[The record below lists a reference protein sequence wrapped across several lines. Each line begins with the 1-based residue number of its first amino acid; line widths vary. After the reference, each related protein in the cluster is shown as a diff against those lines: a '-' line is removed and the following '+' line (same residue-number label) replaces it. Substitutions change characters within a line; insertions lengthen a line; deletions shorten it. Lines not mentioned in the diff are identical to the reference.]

1 MSEER
6 KDFVPLE
13 EYFNTDFDFGITP
26 VDDEDVDSLEKSQ
39 EETVSVVSDELTNS
53 IENIN
58 SRLNSIFM
66 LLDSKE
72 EPISNEIEFSR
83 IEEKIDKIL
92 DMETNEFSRAL
103 QDNSDNIRVVID
115 EIEERKKD
123 LEEKTKERMIEI
135 EEMVFP
141 LLYNLMK
148 SSEKDYIYWP
158 NRKEK
163 IEKQIHRIISVT
175 RRDF

>member
-1 MSEER
+1 MSEDR
-6 KDFVPLE
+6 KEFVPLE

-26 VDDEDVDSLEKSQ
+26 VDNEEVDHAETTQ
-39 EETVSVVSDELTNS
+39 EEPVALSGLVDS

-58 SRLNSIFM
+58 SRLSSIFM
-66 LLDSKE
+66 ILDSDD
-72 EPISNEIEFSR
+72 EPITNDVEFGR

-103 QDNSDNIRVVID
+103 QDNSDNIKVIIE
-115 EIEERKKD
+115 EIEERKKE

-135 EEMVFP
+135 EGMIFP

-163 IEKQIHRIISVT
+163 IEEQIHRIISVT

>member
-1 MSEER
+1 MSEDR
-6 KDFVPLE
+6 KEFIPLE
-13 EYFNTDFDFGITP
+13 EYFNTDFDFGFTP
-26 VDDEDVDSLEKSQ
+26 VDDEDVDHAERTQ
-39 EETVSVVSDELTNS
+39 EEPVALSGLVDS

-58 SRLNSIFM
+58 SSLSSIFM
-66 LLDSKE
+66 LLDSDDK
-72 EPISNEIEFSR
+72 PITNEVEFSR

-103 QDNSDNIRVVID
+103 QDNSDNIKVVIE
-115 EIEERKKD
+115 EIEERKKE

-135 EEMVFP
+135 EEMIFP

-163 IEKQIHRIISVT
+163 IEKQIHKIISVT